1 MLQIYPKMSFK
12 TGCVNV
18 YVTTFS
24 REPTYDSTR
33 RGMTQGR
40 IKNTHI
46 WESKRWI
53 PAKFEPDSPEMT
65 SLKMSML
72 AESGRVGVDRTG
84 GSGSV
89 LRGGVRR
96 RRERPEKGEGKTET
110 AEMENVNKLISAK
123 MLLLS

>member
-1 MLQIYPKMSFK
+1 MSFK

-84 GSGSV
+84 GVGV
-89 LRGGVRR
+89 CPERRGAAAAAAGEAGKGGGVN
-96 RRERPEKGEGKTET
+96 G
-110 AEMENVNKLISAK
+110 NS
-123 MLLLS
+123 

>member
-12 TGCVNV
+12 AGCVNV

-40 IKNTHI
+40 IKNTNI

-96 RRERPEKGEGKTET
+96 RRERPEKGEEKTEA
-110 AEMENVNKLISAK
+110 AEMPNVNKLISAK
-123 MLLLS
+123 MFLLS